1 MVCDLLQKIEM
12 FHAAGTQMT
21 PAHGPEI
28 VKTFYD
34 ILTVRTPK
42 DWRCSPSTASS
53 SPRRHL
59 PPKKA
64 ACFTVAGRRD
74 GWRS

>member
-1 MVCDLLQKIEM
+1 MRYSRSTALSAIAASSISIPFGAVREPTTMVCDLLQKIEM

-34 ILTVRTPK
+34 T
-42 DWRCSPSTASS
+42 
-53 SPRRHL
+53 
-59 PPKKA
+59 
-64 ACFTVAGRRD
+64 
-74 GWRS
+74 